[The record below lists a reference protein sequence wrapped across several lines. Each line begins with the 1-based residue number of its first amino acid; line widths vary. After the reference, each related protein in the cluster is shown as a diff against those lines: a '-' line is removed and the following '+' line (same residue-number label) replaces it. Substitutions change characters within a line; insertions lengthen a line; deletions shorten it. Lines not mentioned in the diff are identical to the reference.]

1 VNTVLAIDIGGTHFR
16 IALFDS
22 QGRQLVISE
31 GETLRAGG
39 REWMLDEIRQHTRA
53 LLGQAGPS
61 LACGISFGGPV
72 DFRQQ
77 RVTSVHSPG
86 WTDFSFAEWVDA
98 NLHLP
103 CLIDND
109 ANVGALGEFRYGAGR
124 GTEAMVYVTLSTG
137 IGAGVILNGKILRGK
152 DGLAGELGHIPISE
166 AGNTCSCG
174 AVGCLESFSS
184 GWAIAERG
192 REWRRR
198 RGDSL
203 AALGDSSRSRSEG
216 ITAREI
222 AQAAA
227 RGDPADFEIMR
238 AAAHSLA
245 RGLLT
250 VVRILNPD
258 RIVLGGG
265 LIQAGAV
272 LLDPL
277 RESLAKLASPTIGY
291 STEIV
296 TAGLGTYSPLYGA
309 AAMALDLA
317 AGLP

>member
-1 VNTVLAIDIGGTHFR
+1 
-16 IALFDS
+16 
-22 QGRQLVISE
+22 
-31 GETLRAGG
+31 
-39 REWMLDEIRQHTRA
+39 
-53 LLGQAGPS
+53 
-61 LACGISFGGPV
+61 
-72 DFRQQ
+72 
-77 RVTSVHSPG
+77 
-86 WTDFSFAEWVDA
+86 
-98 NLHLP
+98 
-103 CLIDND
+103 
-109 ANVGALGEFRYGAGR
+109 
-124 GTEAMVYVTLSTG
+124 
-137 IGAGVILNGKILRGK
+137 
-152 DGLAGELGHIPISE
+152 
-166 AGNTCSCG
+166 
-174 AVGCLESFSS
+174 
-184 GWAIAERG
+184 
-192 REWRRR
+192 
-198 RGDSL
+198 
-203 AALGDSSRSRSEG
+203 
-216 ITAREI
+216 
-222 AQAAA
+222 
-227 RGDPADFEIMR
+227 MR